1 MTQGAALKIDDNHMT
16 GLYTIFV
23 HPEIKYHA
31 IAANARSIQCELV
44 DYKQRE
50 CRLKMYEVFL

>member
-1 MTQGAALKIDDNHMT
+1 MTQGAALKIDDNHMS

-44 DYKQRE
+44 D
-50 CRLKMYEVFL
+50 